1 MQGCY
6 LFLPY
11 YSSMEICNGSNVQLE
26 TFSQTM
32 HMTTIL
38 DFLIV
43 LVNHHSLMGIM
54 LKSVVTN
61 VVGV

>member
-11 YSSMEICNGSNVQLE
+11 YSSMEICNGSNVPLE
-26 TFSQTM
+26 TFSQSM
-32 HMTTIL
+32 HMTTLL
-38 DFLIV
+38 DCLIG
-43 LVNHHSLMGIM
+43 LANHHSLMGIV